1 MKYLSAVLLAV
12 VVGAAASVTPIL
24 STSAYA
30 HDEIEVLMK
39 KMRTAIREAMKAE
52 DLTSFKQQFE
62 AFKQSALNAA
72 KQTHHGSPDEQKTF
86 QDGMKELQAGF
97 AKVDAAIAAGN
108 LEQAKAAFEELNQ
121 IKKQYHKK
129 LDV

>member
-1 MKYLSAVLLAV
+1 MKYLSALLLAV

-24 STSAYA
+24 STVAYA
-30 HDEIEVLMK
+30 HDEIEVPMK

-52 DLTSFKQQFE
+52 DIGSFKQQFE

-72 KQTHHGSPDEQKTF
+72 KQIHHGSADEQKTF

-108 LEQAKAAFEELNQ
+108 LEQAKAAFDELNQ

>member
-1 MKYLSAVLLAV
+1 MKLLSALMLSL
-12 VVGAAASVTPIL
+12 VVGATASVMPVL
-24 STSAYA
+24 STTAYA
-30 HDEIEVLMK
+30 HDEIEVPMK

-52 DLTSFKQQFE
+52 DIASFKQQFE
-62 AFKQSALNAA
+62 AFKQSALNAS
-72 KQTHHGSPDEQKTF
+72 KQSYHGSANEQKTF

-108 LEQAKAAFEELNQ
+108 LEQAKAAFDELNQ